1 MIDNDIS
8 SMYPAVFNALPNRYD
23 FWKQLDEEHRMRVL
37 NKKYWPY
44 QIKVADN
51 FNSGDAERWCYENF
65 ASRGWRNVGA
75 YFAFKNGAEAT
86 AFSLK
91 WL

>member
-1 MIDNDIS
+1 MVMIDLDVNA
-8 SMYPAVFNALPNRYD
+8 MYPRMIDWSRARELNKEYL
-23 FWKQLDEEHRMRVL
+23 MRVL
-37 NKKYWPY
+37 NKKYWPHH
-44 QIKVADN
+44 VAIDRDKDW
-51 FNSGDAERWCYENF
+51 GKAERWCYENF
-65 ASRGWRNVGA
+65 SSGGWRNVGS